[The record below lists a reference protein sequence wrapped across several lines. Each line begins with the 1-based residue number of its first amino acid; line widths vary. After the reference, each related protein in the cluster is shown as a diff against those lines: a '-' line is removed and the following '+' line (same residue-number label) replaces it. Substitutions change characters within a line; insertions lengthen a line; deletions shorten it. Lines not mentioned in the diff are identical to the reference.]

1 MPELVDE
8 IRVPLHELQADVDYL
23 IGRVIAD
30 PTCAPTITASIKGK
44 LAAIEAAALIL
55 NEPQP
60 MSTREAALEAAAR
73 AFIEKV
79 DRGHARS
86 LKSYS
91 AFLAALSL
99 PRPQPRGGEA

>member
-55 NEPQP
+55 NEPQTP
-60 MSTREAALEAAAR
+60 PELTRA
-73 AFIEKV
+73 
-79 DRGHARS
+79 DGS
-86 LKSYS
+86 
-91 AFLAALSL
+91 
-99 PRPQPRGGEA
+99 RP